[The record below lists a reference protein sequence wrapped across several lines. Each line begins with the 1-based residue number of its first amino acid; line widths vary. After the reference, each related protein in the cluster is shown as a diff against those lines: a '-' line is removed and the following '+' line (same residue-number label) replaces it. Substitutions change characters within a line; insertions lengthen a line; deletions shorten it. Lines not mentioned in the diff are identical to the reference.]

1 VNLRLLRIFAAHEAR
16 LAWRSAF
23 GRVNKP
29 IARFILLAFLAIG
42 AIGLSLGAAF
52 GLKAIGHVTSPLA
65 FAGIS
70 AGLVLLSTLMLAQA
84 LLNAVESIFVRADLE
99 FLLGAPISPA
109 IVLGVRMLVLA
120 LNTSLFWLVV
130 AAGAGIGAVFLGDW
144 RWLGLPLAVLG
155 LGMAMVGLALP
166 IADGLFRLFGARR
179 VRPIAQGI
187 SGTIGVSV
195 GLGFQFWNLSHIG
208 SDRGQEFVQLAK
220 TVSRLAPPV
229 ESWVWI
235 PAKAFLAD
243 WKALSLWL
251 LVTAMLFVWQVLRFS
266 RRFLARMALAAGQSG
281 GQRAGLLRATGPFRT
296 GRPALIAKE
305 LRLILRNP
313 IALPSLLLPFLS
325 LAPLTIPLAGLVQD
339 GGTVSVALTSLAA
352 SLIAWIALST
362 SRAMVGLTL
371 LVEEAPDLAI
381 SAPKRVEHL
390 QRAKL
395 IAALAPAIGLAVLVI
410 LPLAF
415 FSLQAG
421 LACLIGMLGASL
433 CTAMVSI
440 RHGRPRA
447 KKDLRPGRT
456 MPRMPLGITVGG
468 GFATSGFLVAVGLG
482 ASSLWPIA
490 LIPALVGLGLTLALL
505 DEPVRIEPEAQ
516 APPKPRFA
524 RAKAEISR
532 FFSRVAPKAAKPK
545 IPEMG

>member
-1 VNLRLLRIFAAHEAR
+1 MNLRLLWIFAAHEGR

-23 GRVNKP
+23 GRVKQP
-29 IARFILLAFLAIG
+29 IARFILLAFLAVG
-42 AIGLSLGAAF
+42 AIGLSLAAAF
-52 GLKAIGHVTSPLA
+52 GLKAIGEVTSPLA

-99 FLLGAPISPA
+99 FLMGAPISPA

-166 IADGLFRLFGARR
+166 IADVLFRLFGARR

-195 GLGFQFWNLSHIG
+195 GLGFQFWNLSHLG

-220 TVSRLAPPV
+220 TVSRIAPPV

-235 PAKAFLAD
+235 PAKAFCAD

-251 LVTAMLFVWQVLRFS
+251 LVTAMLFIWQVLRFS
-266 RRFLARMALAAGQSG
+266 RRFLARMALAAGQDD
-281 GQRAGLLRATGPFRT
+281 QRAKPHKAAGPFRA

-325 LAPLTIPLAGLVQD
+325 LAPLTIPLAGLVQ
-339 GGTVSVALTSLAA
+339 GGGAASVALTSLAA

-381 SAPKRVEHL
+381 SAPKPMEHL

-395 IAALAPAIGLAVLVI
+395 IAALVPAIGLAVLVI

-421 LACLIGMLGASL
+421 LSCLLGMVGASL
-433 CTAMVSI
+433 CTALVAI
-440 RHGRPRA
+440 RHGRPRS
-447 KKDLRPGRT
+447 KKELRPGRT
-456 MPRMPLGITVGG
+456 MPRMPLGITVSGG
-468 GFATSGFLVAVGLG
+468 LATSGFLVAVGLG
-482 ASSLWPIA
+482 SSSLWPVAI
-490 LIPALVGLGLTLALL
+490 IPALVGLGLTLALL

-516 APPKPRFA
+516 APPQPRFG
-524 RAKAEISR
+524 RVKAMISR
-532 FFSRVAPKAAKPK
+532 LFSRVAPRTAKPK

>member
-1 VNLRLLRIFAAHEAR
+1 MNPRLLWIFAAHEAR

-29 IARFILLAFLAIG
+29 IARAILLCFLALG
-42 AIGLSLGAAF
+42 AIALSLFAAL
-52 GLKAIGHVTSPLA
+52 GLKAMGEITSPLA
-65 FAGIS
+65 LAGIS
-70 AGLVLLSTLMLAQA
+70 ASLILLATLMLAQA
-84 LLNAVESIFVRADLE
+84 LLNAVESVFVRADLE
-99 FLLGAPISPA
+99 FLMGAPISPA

-120 LNTSLFWLVV
+120 LNTSLFWFVV
-130 AAGAGIGAVFLGDW
+130 ATGAGIGAVFLGDW

-166 IADGLFRLFGARR
+166 LADVLFRLFGPRR
-179 VRPIAQGI
+179 VRPVAQGL

-195 GLGFQFWNLSHIG
+195 GLSFQFWNLSHIG

-220 TVSRLAPPV
+220 TVSRIAPPV
-229 ESWVWI
+229 DSWVWI
-235 PAKAFLAD
+235 PAKAFSAD

-281 GQRAGLLRATGPFRT
+281 QRAGPLKAAGPFRA
-296 GRPALIAKE
+296 GHRALIAKE

-325 LAPLTIPLAGLVQD
+325 LAPLTIPLAGLVQ
-339 GGTVSVALTSLAA
+339 GGGAASVALTSLAA

-371 LVEEAPDLAI
+371 LVEEAPDLAL
-381 SAPKRVEHL
+381 SAPKPVLPL

-395 IAALAPAIGLAVLVI
+395 VAALAPAIGLAALVI

-421 LACLIGMLGASL
+421 LSCLVGMVGASL
-433 CTAMVSI
+433 CTALVAI
-440 RHGRPRA
+440 RHGRPRS
-447 KKDLRPGRT
+447 KKELRPGRT
-456 MPRMPLGITVGG
+456 MPRMPLGITVSGG
-468 GFATSGFLVAVGLG
+468 LATSGFLVAVGLG
-482 ASSLWPIA
+482 SSSLWPIA
-490 LIPALVGLGLTLALL
+490 IIPALVGLGLTLALL
-505 DEPVRIEPEAQ
+505 EEPVRIEPEAHAQ
-516 APPKPRFA
+516 PQPRFG
-524 RAKAEISR
+524 RAKAMISQL
-532 FFSRVAPKAAKPK
+532 FSRVAPRTAKPQ
-545 IPEMG
+545 IQETG

>member
-1 VNLRLLRIFAAHEAR
+1 MNLRLLWIFAAHEGR

-23 GRVNKP
+23 GRVKQP
-29 IARFILLAFLAIG
+29 IARFILLAFLAVG
-42 AIGLSLGAAF
+42 AIGLSLAAAF
-52 GLKAIGHVTSPLA
+52 GLKAIGEVTSPLA

-99 FLLGAPISPA
+99 FLMGAPISPA

-166 IADGLFRLFGARR
+166 IADVLFRLFGARR

-195 GLGFQFWNLSHIG
+195 GLGFQFWNLSHLG

-220 TVSRLAPPV
+220 TVSRIAPPV

-235 PAKAFLAD
+235 PAKAFCAD

-251 LVTAMLFVWQVLRFS
+251 LVTAMLFIWQVLRFS
-266 RRFLARMALAAGQSG
+266 RRFLARMALAAGQG
-281 GQRAGLLRATGPFRT
+281 GRRAGPHKAAGPFRA

-325 LAPLTIPLAGLVQD
+325 LAPLTIPLAGLVQ
-339 GGTVSVALTSLAA
+339 GGGAASVALTSLAA

-381 SAPKRVEHL
+381 SAPKPMEHL

-395 IAALAPAIGLAVLVI
+395 IAALVPAIGLAVLVI

-421 LACLIGMLGASL
+421 LSCLLGMVGASL
-433 CTAMVSI
+433 CTALVAI
-440 RHGRPRA
+440 RHGRPRS
-447 KKDLRPGRT
+447 KKELRPGRT
-456 MPRMPLGITVGG
+456 MPRMPLGITVSGG
-468 GFATSGFLVAVGLG
+468 LATSGFLVAVGLG
-482 ASSLWPIA
+482 SSSLWPVAI
-490 LIPALVGLGLTLALL
+490 IPALVGLGLTLALL

-516 APPKPRFA
+516 APPQPRFG
-524 RAKAEISR
+524 RVKAMISR
-532 FFSRVAPKAAKPK
+532 LFSRVAPRTAKPK

>member
-1 VNLRLLRIFAAHEAR
+1 MNLRLLWIFAAHEAR

-29 IARFILLAFLAIG
+29 IARAILLCFLALG
-42 AIGLSLGAAF
+42 AVALSLFAAL
-52 GLKAIGHVTSPLA
+52 GLKAMGEITSPLA
-65 FAGIS
+65 LAGIS
-70 AGLVLLSTLMLAQA
+70 AGLILLATLMLAQA
-84 LLNAVESIFVRADLE
+84 LLNAVESVFVRADLE
-99 FLLGAPISPA
+99 FLMGAPISPA

-120 LNTSLFWLVV
+120 LNTSLFWFVV

-179 VRPIAQGI
+179 VRPVAQGL

-220 TVSRLAPPV
+220 TVSRIAPPV
-229 ESWVWI
+229 DSWVWI
-235 PAKAFLAD
+235 PAKAFSAD

-266 RRFLARMALAAGQSG
+266 RRFLARMALAAGQSA
-281 GQRAGLLRATGPFRT
+281 QRAGPLKAAGPFRS
-296 GRPALIAKE
+296 GDRALIAKE

-325 LAPLTIPLAGLVQD
+325 LAPLTIPLAGLVQ
-339 GGTVSVALTSLAA
+339 GGGAASVALTSLAA

-371 LVEEAPDLAI
+371 MVEEAPDLAL
-381 SAPKRVEHL
+381 SAPKLILPL

-395 IAALAPAIGLAVLVI
+395 IAALAPAIGLAALVI

-421 LACLIGMLGASL
+421 LSCLVGMVGASL
-433 CTAMVSI
+433 CTALVAI
-440 RHGRPRA
+440 RHGRPRS
-447 KKDLRPGRT
+447 KKELRPGRT
-456 MPRMPLGITVGG
+456 MPRMPLGITVSGG
-468 GFATSGFLVAVGLG
+468 LATSGFLVAVGLG
-482 ASSLWPIA
+482 SSSLWPIA
-490 LIPALVGLGLTLALL
+490 IIPALVGLGLTLALL
-505 DEPVRIEPEAQ
+505 EEPVRIEPEAQ
-516 APPKPRFA
+516 AQPQQRFG
-524 RAKAEISR
+524 RAKAMISLL
-532 FFSRVAPKAAKPK
+532 FSRVAPRKAKPQ
-545 IPEMG
+545 IQETG